1 MLLKDQFCGLFVQ
14 NIESWS
20 TGHEKPEVFV
30 GFFFKK
36 IIFHRTKKYFM
47 EESKGHLGPG
57 PIWISTGFKG

>member
-30 GFFFKK
+30 GFFSRKLFFTEQKNILWK
-36 IIFHRTKKYFM
+36 RARGTWDQVQ
-47 EESKGHLGPG
+47 S
-57 PIWISTGFKG
+57 GFPQD